1 MLPSSTNF
9 TQHVSRMYFE
19 SPFNDNPNLGGKE
32 DIRISRKPAARVSA
46 NDGARFVFTNCD
58 QLM

>member
-1 MLPSSTNF
+1 MLPFSTNF
-9 TQHVSRMYFE
+9 TQHVYFE